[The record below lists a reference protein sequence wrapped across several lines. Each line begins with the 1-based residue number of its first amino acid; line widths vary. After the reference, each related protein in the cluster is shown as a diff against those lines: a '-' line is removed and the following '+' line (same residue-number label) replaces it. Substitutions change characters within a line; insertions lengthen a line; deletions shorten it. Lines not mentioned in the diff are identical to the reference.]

1 MRNSDLFHFLT
12 TGSTHLI
19 NLLRQFFHS
28 VGGKR
33 WRWMHEMTR
42 DCVRVM
48 MFPPLL
54 PSKILFGIEDQHVR
68 EVIFN
73 ASNNFSSNNSF
84 QRSIDCLP
92 LDFAE
97 GVIGGDHKQGLQDTE
112 GREDHQSSLSGRRRV
127 NDLRKGMKHSCST
140 QEA

>member
-1 MRNSDLFHFLT
+1 
-12 TGSTHLI
+12 
-19 NLLRQFFHS
+19 
-28 VGGKR
+28 
-33 WRWMHEMTR
+33 MHEMTR
-42 DCVRVM
+42 DGVRVM

-68 EVIFN
+68 GVVFN

-97 GVIGGDHKQGLQDTE
+97 GVIGWDHKQGLQDTE
-112 GREDHQSSLSGRRRV
+112 KEEHQSSLSGRRRV